1 MQQRQQFVDGGVK
14 RAGNAASQGPPGK
27 MIIFFIVFTLATD
40 KYQYL
45 HPGLANSCGGGFQLA
60 SADGEHNAQAL
71 AGGF

>member
-1 MQQRQQFVDGGVK
+1 MQQRQQLVDGGVK

-27 MIIFFIVFTLATD
+27 MIVFFIVFFTLATD
-40 KYQYL
+40 QYL

-71 AGGF
+71 AGEF